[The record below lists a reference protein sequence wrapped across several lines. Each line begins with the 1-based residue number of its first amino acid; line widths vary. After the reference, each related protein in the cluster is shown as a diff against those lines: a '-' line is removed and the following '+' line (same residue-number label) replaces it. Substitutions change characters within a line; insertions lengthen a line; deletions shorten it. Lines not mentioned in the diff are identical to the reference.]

1 MCSNKFAYIIYLHV
15 ISHANASKIKHDDT
29 VFLIFKLSNLHY
41 IKTDAF
47 WVLRIAA
54 FKIFDASQ
62 SWLLCN
68 DLMDIIK
75 TSYFKI
81 YVETMYDQLNISQI
95 CSFNELIRIIIMLF
109 VIPLEIILCNQSIN
123 LR

>member
-1 MCSNKFAYIIYLHV
+1 MCSNKFAYIIYLDV

-81 YVETMYDQLNISQI
+81 YVETMYDQLNISQNLFIQWIDKNYHYAI
-95 CSFNELIRIIIMLF
+95 CYSTWNYIM
-109 VIPLEIILCNQSIN
+109 
-123 LR
+123 